1 VTAGARFVGQPIEP
15 PLGKALA
22 PCCGRHAGD
31 PELLRD
37 GPVAQPLRRQQH
49 DLGPQRVAAG
59 YLPTA
64 QASRQ
69 FAPLG
74 LTALF
79 AALDGKGGTVIDKCM
94 PRRRAAEFRRF
105 LDTVEARVPAK
116 LGIHVVVDNAA
127 GHKAK
132 LIRNWFAKRPRW
144 HVDYTPTSASWINQ
158 VERFFALLNDGA
170 SGEARTAPP
179 PNSRPPSLLKSTP
192 TTPSRSRSAGPR
204 APTTSSPPSSGCCQC
219 TITVQTKCLENSES
233 GL

>member
-1 VTAGARFVGQPIEP
+1 LTCQDNVSSVAVTILAIVSSVTAGARFVGQPLEP

-22 PCCGRHAGD
+22 PCRGRHAGD

-79 AALDGKGGTVIDKCM
+79 AALAGKGGTVIGKCM
-94 PRRRAAEFRRF
+94 PRRRAA
-105 LDTVEARVPAK
+105 
-116 LGIHVVVDNAA
+116 A
-127 GHKAK
+127 GHKTK

-158 VERFFALLNDGA
+158 VERFFALLNNGA
-170 SGEARTAPP
+170 SGDAAHRSTAELEA
-179 PNSRPPSLLKSTP
+179 
-192 TTPSRSRSAGPR
+192 
-204 APTTSSPPSSGCCQC
+204 
-219 TITVQTKCLENSES
+219 TITA
-233 GL
+233 